1 MIFRL
6 YLIVCSVVRH
16 QKCHI
21 IFLKIIH
28 QQVEQETVTAEEFAM
43 MLIEY
48 NVQTVP
54 YEVYSEDTKV
64 TELPYNVKSLP
75 NYIKDVPVPFFATDS
90 VDKMVSDKVS
100 KAESVE
106 V

>member
-1 MIFRL
+1 MDICLTFA
-6 YLIVCSVVRH
+6 Y
-16 QKCHI
+16 
-21 IFLKIIH
+21 

-64 TELPYNVKSLP
+64 TELPYNVNSLP
-75 NYIKDVPVPFFATDS
+75 NFIKDVPVPFFATDS
-90 VDKMVSDKVS
+90 VDRKVSDKVS